1 MRLSAELIGNALSYI
16 NPLGE
21 RELLLRGHQ
30 ITVIENMGTISKDV
44 ECIDFVDNR
53 ITVLGNFPKLPRVC
67 TLLIGKN
74 RLQQI
79 QPTIAEQLPSL
90 MNLMA
95 TDNKVKELADLD
107 PLGKL
112 QKLTSA
118 HLMGNPVT
126 SNEHYRLWMIWRC
139 KNLHYLD
146 CQRVTQSERQEAV
159 ETFGTEEEPTELAM
173 KVRLYSLPSDPFRA
187 DPASVQIMSKRSTT
201 IDTSNGTDKSSNVGL
216 TKLTGEEREKIKEL
230 LKNAKTLDEV
240 ARLQQMIESGKI
252 SL

>member
-95 TDNKVKELADLD
+95 TDNKIKELADLD

-112 QKLTSA
+112 QKLTSV

-126 SNEHYRLWMIWRC
+126 SNEHYRLWIIWRC

-146 CQRVTQSERQEAV
+146 CQRVTQAERTKAV
-159 ETFGTEEEPTELAM
+159 ESFGTEEEPTELAM
-173 KVRLYSLPSDPFRA
+173 
-187 DPASVQIMSKRSTT
+187 QIMSKRSTT
-201 IDTSNGTDKSSNVGL
+201 IDTSNGTDKSNSAGL

-252 SL
+252 SI

>member
-53 ITVLGNFPKLPRVC
+53 ITTLGNFPKLPRVC

-90 MNLMA
+90 MNLMV
-95 TDNKVKELADLD
+95 TDNKIKELADLD

-112 QKLTSA
+112 QKLNSV

-126 SNEHYRLWMIWRC
+126 SNENYRLWIIWRC
-139 KNLHYLD
+139 KNLRYLD
-146 CQRVTQSERQEAV
+146 CSHVSQAERQKAV
-159 ETFGTEEEPTELAM
+159 ELFGTEEEPTELAM
-173 KVRLYSLPSDPFRA
+173 K
-187 DPASVQIMSKRSTT
+187 IMSKRSAT
-201 IDTSNGTDKSSNVGL
+201 IDMSHGIERTSNGAGVS
-216 TKLTGEEREKIKEL
+216 KLTGEEREKIKEL

-240 ARLQQMIESGKI
+240 ARLQQMMESGKI
-252 SL
+252 SI